1 MIHPRSLHRFRRLT
15 RERGKEVDEMPART
29 PEECDA
35 LFGVSINKGDLEG
48 LVALYEPNASMVRQ
62 DGTSAS
68 GIAAIR
74 EGLAE
79 FVAMKP
85 KVTMNVTK
93 VVRAGDDL
101 AVLYNDWSLTAKG
114 QDGSPVAMSGKAM
127 EIVRRQRDGTWLFA
141 VDDPFARG

>member
-1 MIHPRSLHRFRRLT
+1 VLGFHPVGYWT
-15 RERGKEVDEMPART
+15 RGTPEDHSMPART

-35 LFGVSINKGDLEG
+35 LFAVSINRGDLEG
-48 LVALYEPNASMVRQ
+48 LVALYEPKGCLVQ
-62 DGTSAS
+62 QEGPAS
-68 GIAAIR
+68 GTAAIR
-74 EGLAE
+74 EALAG

-101 AVLYNDWSLTAKG
+101 AVLYNEWSLTAKG
-114 QDGSPVAMSGKAM
+114 SDGNPIAMSGKAL
-127 EIVRRQRDGTWLFA
+127 EIVRRQPDGTWLFA

>member
-1 MIHPRSLHRFRRLT
+1 
-15 RERGKEVDEMPART
+15 MPART

-35 LFGVSINKGDLEG
+35 LFAVSINKGDLEG
-48 LVALYEPNASMVRQ
+48 LVALYEPQASLVQQ

-68 GIAAIR
+68 GTAAIR
-74 EGLAE
+74 EGLAG

-85 KVTMNVTK
+85 KVTMNVKK

-101 AVLYNDWSLTAKG
+101 AVLYNEWSLTAKG
-114 QDGSPVAMSGKAM
+114 PDGNPIAMSGKAV

-141 VDDPFARG
+141 IDDPFARG

>member
-1 MIHPRSLHRFRRLT
+1 MS
-15 RERGKEVDEMPART
+15 ART

-35 LFGVSINKGDLEG
+35 LFATNINGGDLEG
-48 LVALYEPNASMVRQ
+48 LVALYEPQASLVQQ
-62 DGTSAS
+62 DGTAAR
-68 GIAAIR
+68 GTAAIR
-74 EGLAE
+74 EGLAG

-85 KVTMNVTK
+85 KITMNVTK

-114 QDGSPVAMSGKAM
+114 PEGTPIAMSGKAM

-141 VDDPFARG
+141 VDDPFARS